1 MMLQCIVRA
10 QRVKG
15 RREASND
22 DIKAYKGGK
31 DALKGDTDAFTDSD
45 ENVVL
50 KSNEEALKGN
60 GEAKKDD

>member
-1 MMLQCIVRA
+1 M
-10 QRVKG
+10 
-15 RREASND
+15 SND

-50 KSNEEALKGN
+50 KSNEEALKVDGKALICN
-60 GEAKKDD
+60 EEPSKSDADA